1 MHCPKKQTHFR
12 GEYVSKYRSNIRI
25 IVSTCPPRPPSTI
38 FKHLYR
44 DKGVRYRIAE
54 AGQEVGDGKHHEHP
68 VPVQGDG
75 DGDGDSD
82 GDGDGP
88 LHEESNHLLE
98 SFRFLRVVVVVVGLS
113 VL

>member
-1 MHCPKKQTHFR
+1 MHCPAKQTHFR
-12 GEYVSKYRSNIRI
+12 GENVSKYRSNILI

-75 DGDGDSD
+75 DGDGD
-82 GDGDGP
+82 GDDP

-98 SFRFLRVVVVVVGLS
+98 SFLFLLNFLLFAGRL
-113 VL
+113 LLL